1 MNVTEFTYLRNAYE
15 NKLHT
20 SDSQSQHLFELGFID
35 ADLNITDAGLNA
47 LEPYKVDNAII
58 MAAGMASRFAPLSFE
73 KPKGL
78 LNVKDEILIERQI
91 KQLQAV
97 GITDITL
104 VLGYKH
110 ELFEYL
116 AEMFN
121 VKIIINHDFNRYNNT
136 STLMLVLDQLKNTYI
151 CSSDNYFTENVFHAY
166 ELHATYPVVKHDVSE
181 AGEYYVNADADG
193 KILDVIIGE
202 GTWCMLGH
210 VYYDR
215 AFSTAFAELLVK
227 EYEKLETRENLW
239 EKLYIQHIDAF
250 DLRVKH
256 YEDGVIQEFDAL
268 HELQQFDSRY
278 LETTDSPIL
287 NDIIN
292 TLNVTLRDIQDIE
305 VVKDSSYPLAFT
317 FTANGVAYLYEY
329 SATPAITHQ

>member
-1 MNVTEFTYLRNAYE
+1 MNATEFTYLRNAYE
-15 NKLHT
+15 KKLHNT
-20 SDSQSQHLFELGFID
+20 DSQSQHLLELGFID

-47 LEPYKVDNAII
+47 LEPYKVDNAVI

-78 LNVKDEILIERQI
+78 LLVKDEILIERQI

-104 VLGYKH
+104 VLGYKY

-116 AEMFN
+116 GDKFN
-121 VKIIINHDFNRYNNT
+121 VNIVINHDFNRYNNT
-136 STLMLVLDQLKNTYI
+136 STLMLVLDKLKNTYI

-166 ELHATYPVVKHDVSE
+166 ELHATYPVVKHEVSE
-181 AGEYYVNADADG
+181 AGEYYVSADADG
-193 KILDVIIGE
+193 KILDVVIGE

-215 AFSTAFAELLVK
+215 AFSTAFSALLVQ

-250 DLRVKH
+250 DLRAKQ
-256 YEDGVIQEFDAL
+256 YEDGIIQEFDAL
-268 HELQQFDSRY
+268 HELQQFDARY

-287 NDIIN
+287 NEIMT
-292 TLNVTLRDIQDIE
+292 TLNVPLRDIQDID
-305 VVKDSSYPLAFT
+305 VVKESAYPLAFN
-317 FTANGVAYLYEY
+317 FSVHGVPYLYEY
-329 SATPAITHQ
+329 SASPAIKQR